1 MIYDVVVIGGGP
13 SGMMAAGRA
22 AEQGVRVLLLEKNS
36 HLGKKLLI
44 TGGGRSNVTNAEFN
58 RNLFLEKFQGDAKF
72 LFSPFSQFGVEETIN
87 FFQRLGMPTK
97 VEEEK
102 RVFPQS
108 NQSQSVLDAL
118 VAYLRQGKVTVQSG
132 TQVTGFARQGNIISA
147 VCLKNGEQIEGRSF
161 VLATGG
167 RSRPETGSTGE
178 GFHWLSAL
186 GHTVIESD
194 SALVPIAIQEPW
206 IKKLSGLSLRDVKV
220 TIYQNSIKQESK
232 KGKLLFTHFG
242 LSGPVVL
249 NISKAVGELLK
260 YGAVEVSL
268 DMKPSLDAG
277 AVDRHVQAVFQVTQ
291 NKKIKNALGAL
302 VAPLLVPVFLE
313 LLMLDPEKFVN
324 KISRTERLRLVQLL
338 KDFRL
343 TVAGLLGVEKAIVTS
358 GGVALSEVDFQTMRS
373 RLYPNLYLV
382 GDILNIDRPSG
393 GYSLQL
399 CWTTGFVAGS
409 SAAEGKE

>member
-1 MIYDVVVIGGGP
+1 MYDVVVIGGGP
-13 SGMMAAGRA
+13 AGMMAAGRA
-22 AEQGVRVLLLEKNS
+22 AELGSRVLLLEKNP

-44 TGGGRSNVTNAEFN
+44 TGGGRSNITNAEFD

-72 LFSPFSQFGVEETIN
+72 LFSPFSQFGVADTFD
-87 FFQRLGMPTK
+87 FFHKLGMPTK
-97 VEEEK
+97 IEEEK
-102 RVFPQS
+102 RAFPKS
-108 NQSQSVLDAL
+108 NQAQSVLDAL
-118 VAYLRQGKVTVQSG
+118 VAYLRQGKVTVLSG
-132 TQVTGFARQGNIISA
+132 KQVTGFATEGKKIRA
-147 VCLKNGEQIEGRSF
+147 ALLKDGEEVVGHSF
-161 VLATGG
+161 ILATGG
-167 RSRPETGSTGE
+167 KSRPETGSTGE

-186 GHTVIESD
+186 GHTVVESD
-194 SALVPIAIQEPW
+194 PALVPITLLEPW
-206 IKKLSGLSLRDVKV
+206 VKKLSGMSLRDVKV
-220 TIYQNSIKQESK
+220 TLYQNNIKQESK

-249 NISKAVGELLK
+249 NMSKAIGELLK

-268 DMKPSLDAG
+268 DMRPSLDAG
-277 AVDRHVQAVFQVTQ
+277 AVDRQVQAVFQAAQ
-291 NKKIKNALGAL
+291 NKKIKNALSAL

-313 LLMLDPEKFVN
+313 LLMLDPEKFIN
-324 KISRTERLRLVQLL
+324 KISRMERLRLVQLL

-343 TVAGLLGVEKAIVTS
+343 TVSGLLGVEKAIVTS
-358 GGVALSEVDFQTMRS
+358 GGVLLSEVDFQTMRS

-409 SAAEGKE
+409 SAAETKE